1 MMKALQCLR
10 ALLTRD
16 PRLKSFPIR
25 IWGDSQLIIRHM
37 LGLYRKPGKVR
48 IYEAVEYARSFRK
61 EFKNVAF
68 RHTTRDLNKVPD
80 EMARLSLE

>member
-10 ALLTRD
+10 ALLARD